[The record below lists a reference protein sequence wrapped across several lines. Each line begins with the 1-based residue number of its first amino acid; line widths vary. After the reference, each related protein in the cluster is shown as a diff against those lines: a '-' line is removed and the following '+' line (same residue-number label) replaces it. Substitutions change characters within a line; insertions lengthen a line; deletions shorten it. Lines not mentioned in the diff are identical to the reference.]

1 MQNGRRLQEW
11 MELGSWSGCERVLR
25 YAHPAIDHLRDTAG
39 RIDGTFTPH
48 RARRVLS
55 KRLIRMVARDGIEP
69 PTRGFSVPCS
79 TN

>member
-1 MQNGRRLQEW
+1 MA
-11 MELGSWSGCERVLR
+11 LR

-69 PTRGFSVPCS
+69 PTRGFSGL
-79 TN
+79 

>member
-1 MQNGRRLQEW
+1 MA
-11 MELGSWSGCERVLR
+11 LR

-55 KRLIRMVARDGIEP
+55 KRLIRMVARDEP
-69 PTRGFSVPCS
+69 PYLRDDAA
-79 TN
+79 